1 MKYLV
6 CQERNVKLNLTQEK
20 LSMLIMGGSRM
31 GKTFFMSLHGKA
43 LIDAGEAVHLI
54 DLGDKWSNDDKK
66 RIGIPLTESKT
77 GIIKIYFPSKES
89 LQGSARYIANA
100 IGYSSA
106 EIISVLKRALKELLR
121 RYPTGFSIIKL
132 VEFLES
138 QIETN
143 PIAGKVYE
151 RLDSETEIPDF
162 ELLINSEHAER
173 IAHSNIIWD
182 LSCCEGCYVNI
193 LCQLVVFAL
202 YETKKQWFRRDAVHN
217 KKLFVMIDEFQN
229 IDCTQKSVLGK
240 CLTEGQKYKIYTVLA
255 TQFLQ
260 GKFSEAVIN
269 QFKQGG
275 FRIYFRM
282 TEEEASVISKQLV
295 YDIEEQKKLKRIL
308 CTLPQGHFLLKG
320 SHYIG
325 TNQDA
330 TERLRVVE
338 AKQKVQTKIFATGVS
353 PVKPTK
359 KYYVN
364 GVEGS

>member
-1 MKYLV
+1 MRYLV
-6 CQERNVKLNLTQEK
+6 CQEQNVQLDLTQEK
-20 LSMLIMGGSRM
+20 LSVLVIGGSRM
-31 GKTFFMSLHGKA
+31 GKTYFMSLHGKS
-43 LIDAGEAVHLI
+43 LIEAGKAVHLI
-54 DLGDKWSNDDKK
+54 DLGDKWSKDDKK
-66 RIGIPLTESKT
+66 RIGIPITEAKAGT
-77 GIIKIYFPSKES
+77 IKVYFPSKES

-100 IGYSSA
+100 IGYSST
-106 EIISVLKRALKELLR
+106 EVIGVIKKALKELLQ
-121 RYPTGFSIIKL
+121 RYPSGFSGVKL
-132 VEFLES
+132 VELLES
-138 QIETN
+138 QMETN
-143 PIAGKVYE
+143 PIVGKVYE

-162 ELLINSEHAER
+162 ELLINSEQAEQ
-173 IAHSNIIWD
+173 IANSNIIWD
-182 LSCCEGCYVNI
+182 LSCCEGYYVNI

-275 FRIYFRM
+275 FQIYFRM

-338 AKQKVQTKIFATGVS
+338 VKQKAQTAIFVRNTV
-353 PVKPTK
+353 PVKSIK
-359 KYYVN
+359 KYVN